1 VGSKSTALSLIRA
14 SGRPSSGPLLFHS
27 LVPSFLFVFLFL
39 SGSCRAQQEQAPSHP
54 PTLRSTAELV
64 KMEVSVLGKD
74 GNFVSGLAQKDFR
87 ILDGTVEQPIE
98 FFLPI
103 EAPAQVLVLVET
115 SPAVYLI
122 HQEHLSAAYALLE
135 GLTKEDQVA
144 LVTYDRFP
152 HPLLPFTPDKSE
164 LASSLG
170 QIQYTLG
177 MGDLNLFDSISTV
190 LDWMRPVLGKKAIV
204 LLSTGLDSSPPA
216 RWDALVE
223 KLRQQDVVIF
233 PVALGGSLRTAG
245 EGPNKKKPSKKHPAA
260 NQQTE
265 PANRDTENPLTFA
278 KADAALNS
286 LAKITGGRAYFPQS
300 AKDFVPMYREIAS
313 ALRHQY
319 LLGIAPA
326 HDGKFHPLSVQA
338 LESGGTAPPA
348 GGKKFEY
355 RVFARE
361 GYLAPG
367 P

>member
-1 VGSKSTALSLIRA
+1 VGSNSTALALIRA
-14 SGRPSSGPLLFHS
+14 SGRPSSGGLLFLS
-27 LVPSFLFVFLFL
+27 LVSSFLCVFLFL
-39 SGSCRAQQEQAPSHP
+39 SGSCRAQQQAPSHP
-54 PTLRSTAELV
+54 PTLRSASELV
-64 KMEVSVLGKD
+64 KLEVSVLGKD
-74 GNFVSGLAQKDFR
+74 GNFVGGLTQKDFR

-103 EAPAQVLVLVET
+103 EAPAQILVLVET

-135 GLTKEDQVA
+135 GLAKEDQVA
-144 LVTYDRFP
+144 LVTYDSFP
-152 HPLLPFTPDKSE
+152 HPLLPFTPVKTE
-164 LASSLG
+164 FASSLG

-190 LDWMRPVLGKKAIV
+190 LDWMAPVLGKKAIV

-233 PVALGGSLRTAG
+233 PVALGGSLRTTG
-245 EGPNKKKPSKKHPAA
+245 EGANKKKPSKKHPAVNPRA
-260 NQQTE
+260 E
-265 PANRDTENPLTFA
+265 PANPEGENPLTFA

-319 LLGIAPA
+319 LLGVAPA
-326 HDGKFHPLSVQA
+326 HDGKFHPLSVQV
-338 LESGGTAPPA
+338 LESGGTGPPA
-348 GGKKFEY
+348 GGEKFEY
-355 RVFARE
+355 RIFARD